1 FVNIKVDR
9 EERPDIDQ
17 VFMSA
22 LQAMGEHGGW
32 PLTMFLT
39 PEGQPF
45 WGGTYFPPEP
55 RWGKPS
61 FRQVLAAI
69 ADAWQRE
76 PGKVAQNARELTAHL
91 AALGRAEPGRLPGA
105 EALGQ
110 IAASLMAAQDPVEG
124 GFRGA
129 PKFANPPLM
138 RFLWQ
143 DSFRSGRTGQRD
155 AVRLLLLRMSMGG
168 IYDHLG
174 GGFSRYATDEHW
186 LVPHFEK
193 MLYDNA
199 QLLELLALVHAEAP
213 DPLFAARAHETV
225 GWLEREMRTGNGPGA
240 AFAASQDADSD
251 GVEGKFYIWDR
262 AEIEEVLG
270 AAAAEFGAAYDVTE
284 AGNWE
289 GRTILHRMVP
299 MGAEAFEARLA
310 DARARLFAVRARRV
324 PPARD
329 DKVLA
334 DWNGLAVAALARASS
349 VFGEPG
355 WLSLAAGV
363 FDFVLGAMGQAD
375 GRIAHAWRRGRI
387 SAAGLLE
394 DQAAMARAALALYE
408 ATGERRRLDAALRII
423 AATESHFAGPEGACY
438 GSAEDALDLPVGGA
452 ARALLADDHAVPSGN
467 GMLAEVFAR
476 LFHLT
481 AEDQWRVKAERLIGA
496 FTGRAG
502 AMVQSPGLLGAADLL
517 AGGASVVVAGTYPA
531 LAAVARRAPDP
542 ALVVLEV
549 GASAAVPA
557 RHPAAGKLAG
567 ATVCRGGACSLP
579 VTEAAALAVLLHRT

>member
-1 FVNIKVDR
+1 
-9 EERPDIDQ
+9 
-17 VFMSA
+17 
-22 LQAMGEHGGW
+22 
-32 PLTMFLT
+32 
-39 PEGQPF
+39 
-45 WGGTYFPPEP
+45 
-55 RWGKPS
+55 
-61 FRQVLAAI
+61 
-69 ADAWQRE
+69 
-76 PGKVAQNARELTAHL
+76 
-91 AALGRAEPGRLPGA
+91 
-105 EALGQ
+105 
-110 IAASLMAAQDPVEG
+110 
-124 GFRGA
+124 
-129 PKFANPPLM
+129 PLM

-155 AVRLLLLRMSMGG
+155 AVRLLLRRMSMGG

-199 QLLELLALVHAEAP
+199 QILELLALAHAETP
-213 DPLFAARAHETV
+213 DPLFAARAKETV
-225 GWLEREMRTGNGPGA
+225 GWLAGEMRTGEGERA
-240 AFAASQDADSD
+240 AFAASQDADSE

-289 GRTILHRMVP
+289 GRTILHRVVP
-299 MGAEAFEARLA
+299 MGAPAFEARLA
-310 DARARLFAVRARRV
+310 DARARLFAARARRV

-334 DWNGLAVAALARASS
+334 DWNGLAVAAMARAAS

-355 WLSLAAGV
+355 WLSLAGGV
-363 FDFVLGAMGQAD
+363 FDFVLGAMGQVD
-375 GRIAHAWRRGRI
+375 GRLAHAWRKGRV

-408 ATGERRRLDAALRII
+408 ATGEGRRLDAALRII
-423 AATESHFAGPEGACY
+423 AATEVHFAGPEGACY
-438 GSAEDALDLPVGGA
+438 GSAEDARDLPVGGA
-452 ARALLADDHAVPSGN
+452 ARALLAEDHAVPSGN

-481 AEDQWRVKAERLIGA
+481 AEDKWRVKAERLIGA
-496 FTGRAG
+496 FTGRAD

-531 LAAVARRAPDP
+531 LVAVARKAPDP

-549 GASAAVPA
+549 GEAAEVPA